1 MSGRPSTRV
10 EVMSAQYLITVPR
23 RASRRCV
30 PRQYWPSA
38 RVSEGMLPR
47 YAVTTN
53 PGDALWVPPW
63 TWHRVDYG
71 SGGLSVAA
79 SLFHFRPVDFVQRQP
94 FFAFAIVPNM
104 VKELLGWKTQ

>member
-1 MSGRPSTRV
+1 MLQLAGEKQWFFDEGEPVTMS
-10 EVMSAQYLITVPR
+10 
-23 RASRRCV
+23 
-30 PRQYWPSA
+30 
-38 RVSEGMLPR
+38 
-47 YAVTTN
+47 

-94 FFAFAIVPNM
+94 FFAFAIVPNLF
-104 VKELLGWKTQ
+104 KELVGWKTQ